1 MPSPFFIIFYPAA
14 SHIDITFLATPG
26 LFIFLLK
33 GELKSQDPTKI
44 KHQAQWVSVE
54 SQMRD
59 RAKSEKQKGVDQS
72 RRLHSDCHKHR
83 SLCAVVDQRG
93 MVPGCITVV

>member
-1 MPSPFFIIFYPAA
+1 
-14 SHIDITFLATPG
+14 
-26 LFIFLLK
+26 
-33 GELKSQDPTKI
+33 
-44 KHQAQWVSVE
+44 
-54 SQMRD
+54 MRD

-93 MVPGCITVV
+93 MVPACITVV